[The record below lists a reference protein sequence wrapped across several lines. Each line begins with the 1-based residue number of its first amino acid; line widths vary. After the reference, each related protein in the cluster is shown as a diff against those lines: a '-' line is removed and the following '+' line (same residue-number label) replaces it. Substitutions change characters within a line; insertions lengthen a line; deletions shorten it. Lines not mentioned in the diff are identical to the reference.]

1 MTRVVRHAL
10 VLAIGVTG
18 ACFVPSAALGAE
30 PDDEPAPAPA
40 PTAPPEPEPLEPLP
54 SSPAPPP
61 TPSPPPSDEAPRAT
75 PKPVELAPSPKNAI
89 SVQVLSLLGLA
100 LALQYER
107 FLGARRDATERP
119 RPRLSLAGSAGY
131 RGSGGTDFDVYEGTL
146 GAEARYWFIGRDGFS
161 KLDGPAMVGP
171 YVGFRFDTGLT
182 HVSDGNR
189 VLGKTIRFAESIQLG
204 ARVTV
209 ANRVEITPAFGIGI
223 RHEIDPDGVLSA
235 WTRLEILR
243 FGLTAGVL
251 F

>member
-1 MTRVVRHAL
+1 MRSVLRRAL
-10 VLAIGVTG
+10 VAVVGV
-18 ACFVPSAALGAE
+18 ACLLPTAAFGAE
-30 PDDEPAPAPA
+30 PDDEPAPVPAPA
-40 PTAPPEPEPLEPLP
+40 TPPPEPEPLEPLP

-61 TPSPPPSDEAPRAT
+61 APAPPPSDEAPPRVT

-107 FLGARRDATERP
+107 FLGVRRERAE

-146 GAEARYWFIGRDGFS
+146 GAEARYWLLGRDGFS
-161 KLDGPAMVGP
+161 KFDGPAMVGP
-171 YVGFRFDTGLT
+171 YVGFRFDAGLT
-182 HVSDGNR
+182 HVSDGSR

-209 ANRVEITPAFGIGI
+209 ASRVEITPAFGIGM

>member
-1 MTRVVRHAL
+1 MRRILRRAL
-10 VLAIGVTG
+10 VAVVAG
-18 ACFVPSAALGAE
+18 ACFLPSAAFGAE

-40 PTAPPEPEPLEPLP
+40 PTAPPPEPEPLEPLP

-61 TPSPPPSDEAPRAT
+61 ATPPATPSDEAPSRAP

-107 FLGARRDATERP
+107 FLGVRRDATE

-161 KLDGPAMVGP
+161 KFDGPAMVGP
-171 YVGFRFDTGLT
+171 YVGFRFDSGLT
-182 HVSDGNR
+182 HVSDGSR

-209 ANRVEITPAFGIGI
+209 ANRVEITPAFGIGM